1 MLEFLTISKLSYDE
15 TTEIIKLFNEWIG
28 ISLTRKQVK
37 KLFGHNEELAS
48 WMREF
53 GINNVIFNFYLL
65 DILYL
70 NLFRERLYL
79 QKDRHKALEDLI
91 NRFKLQ
97 GLKNSIIRQ

>member
-1 MLEFLTISKLSYDE
+1 MLEFFTISRLSYDE

-28 ISLTRKQVK
+28 ISLTRKQIK

-70 NLFRERLYL
+70 NLFGERLYL
-79 QKDRHKALEDLI
+79 QENKHKALDELI
-91 NRFKLQ
+91 NRFKSR
-97 GLKNSIIRQ
+97 GLRK